1 MKRIN
6 RRLMLKSSAVAM
18 STTMLPRLSRAQTA
32 AFQPGAYSP
41 DDLKGTLTPFGA
53 IRAGNADGSI
63 PAWTGE
69 NLPLPAGF
77 ENGTT
82 PQYFTD
88 EKPLYSVT
96 GANMAQY
103 QDKLAA
109 GAQALLQKYPDF
121 RMDVYPT
128 HRTAVA
134 PQYVYDYT
142 YKNAT
147 NAQLS
152 ADGNSVTGAYGGLPF
167 PLPKNGHEVIWNHEL
182 SWQGTTVYYVTSAHL
197 VTASGEVV
205 FESQVRCWQQF
216 PYYIENGEADF
227 NGFYNEALVVAIA
240 PPYQAGTNILLIQ
253 PLNPQITPV
262 EGWEYL
268 VGERRV
274 RRAPELQ
281 YDTPNSI
288 SGGTSNW
295 DEAFIFSGK
304 LDRYD
309 FNYVGVKEMIVP
321 YNCNKFNIAS
331 VAEQFSDH
339 FISPEVTRWELHRM
353 RVVELTLK
361 PGARNVDARRIVYCD
376 EDTGGAL
383 MGDVYDASGAL
394 WKFQHSMP
402 VIYPNVPAIVP
413 SQNFNTY
420 DLHAGD
426 YSSGNHYDSDC
437 SPQRKPI
444 PQLSPSFMTP
454 GHLAS
459 SSGGF

>member
-18 STTMLPRLSRAQTA
+18 STTLLPQLSQAQSS
-32 AFQPGAYSP
+32 AFTQSDHSP
-41 DDLKGTLTPFGA
+41 EDLKGNTLTPFGA

-69 NLPLPAGF
+69 NLPLPASF

-88 EKPLYSVT
+88 EKPLYTIT

-103 QDKLAA
+103 QGKLAA

-128 HRTAVA
+128 HRTAIA
-134 PQYVYDYT
+134 PQYVYDYI

-152 ADGNSVTGAYGGLPF
+152 ADGNSVTNAYGGIPF
-167 PLPKNGHEVIWNHEL
+167 PFPKNGHEVIWNHEL
-182 SWQGTTVYYVTSAHL
+182 SWAAATVYYVSAAHL
-197 VTASGEVV
+197 VTASGEIV
-205 FESQVRCWQQF
+205 FESQVEAWNQF
-216 PYYIENGEADF
+216 PYYFENGESRF
-227 NGFYNEALVVAIA
+227 NGFHNEAFIAAIA
-240 PPYQAGTNILLIQ
+240 PPYQAGTNILSLM

-262 EGWEYL
+262 EAWEYL

-309 FNYVGVKEMIVP
+309 FNYTGIKEMIVP

-331 VAEQFSDH
+331 VADQFKPH
-339 FISPEVTRWELHRM
+339 FISPDLTRWELHRV
-353 RVVELTLK
+353 RVVEMTLK
-361 PGARNVDARRIVYCD
+361 PGARNVDTRRIVYCD
-376 EDTGGAL
+376 EDTGSAL
-383 MGDVYDASGAL
+383 MGDVYDASGSL
-394 WKFQHSMP
+394 WKFQHMMP
-402 VIYPNVPAIVP
+402 AIYPNVPAVNAT
-413 SQNFNTY
+413 SSFNVY

-426 YSSGNHYDSDC
+426 YSSATITITNVH
-437 SPQRKPI
+437 R
-444 PQLSPSFMTP
+444 
-454 GHLAS
+454 
-459 SSGGF
+459 SGSRFPNCRRRS